1 MGKPLGNGF
10 PIAAVVT
17 TREIADAFDNGMKY
31 FNTFGGNPV
40 ACAVGLAVLDVVR
53 DDGLQSEAKD
63 VGEYFMNSLLE
74 LQRHHQII
82 GDIRGRG
89 LYLGIDL
96 VSDRISRH
104 PATARAMQISEQMKD
119 IGVITYAAGT
129 ADNVLKVKPPMVFQ
143 RRHVDLFV
151 DRLDG
156 VLRSCVDDH

>member
-53 DDGLQSEAKD
+53 DDDLQSQAKD

-96 VSDRISRH
+96 VSDRSSRQ
-104 PATARAMQISEQMKD
+104 PATARAMHISEQMKD
-119 IGVITYAAGT
+119 IGVITYPTGS
-129 ADNVLKVKPPMVFQ
+129 ADNVLKVKPTHGLSAQ
-143 RRHVDLFV
+143 ARRPV
-151 DRLDG
+151 R
-156 VLRSCVDDH
+156 RSP